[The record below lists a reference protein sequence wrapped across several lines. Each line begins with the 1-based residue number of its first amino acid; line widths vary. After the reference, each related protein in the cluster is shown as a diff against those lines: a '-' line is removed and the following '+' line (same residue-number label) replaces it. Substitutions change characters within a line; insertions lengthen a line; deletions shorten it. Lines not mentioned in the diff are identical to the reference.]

1 MKGALETM
9 IKFSI
14 GPEIIYGDDAL
25 GYLEHIK
32 GKQIL
37 IVTDPSMVKLGIV
50 HAIEEKIK
58 KTGIAYQ
65 IFSEVEPDPSM
76 DVVKKGISVF
86 MKAKADHLIAVGG
99 GSAIDVAK
107 AVLYFSIQIQ
117 DQLVEGEHSPKPTFI
132 AIPTTSGT
140 GSEVT
145 SYSVVT
151 DTANE
156 VKIPLTDKMMIPDV
170 AILDEKLT
178 ETVPPKV
185 TADTG
190 MDVLTH
196 AMEALVSKKSSILTD
211 MFAEKSIKL
220 VFTYLPRAFRYGNDL
235 QARRKLHIASCL
247 AGIAFENA
255 SLGINHSLAH
265 SLGAKFHISH
275 GRSNALLLP
284 YVIAYNAG
292 FSDGSIKHSEAAQKY
307 AMAAKWIG
315 SSAESTE
322 EAVKYLINE
331 ILKFNQ
337 LLSIPTSLHKM
348 LIDKNRFE
356 KNLPSMAKAALNDVC
371 TTGNPK
377 AVCEKSLTG
386 ILKSAY

>member
-1 MKGALETM
+1 M
-9 IKFSI
+9 INFSI
-14 GPEIIYGDDAL
+14 GPEIKYGNDPLA
-25 GYLEHIK
+25 YLERLN
-32 GKQIL
+32 GRQIL
-37 IVTDPSMVKLGIV
+37 IVTDPSMVRLGV
-50 HAIEEKIK
+50 VKSIEDRVK
-58 KTGIAYQ
+58 KAGIPYQ
-65 IFSEVEPDPSM
+65 IFQDVEPDPSM
-76 DVVKKGISVF
+76 DVVKKGIAVF
-86 MKAKADHLIAVGG
+86 METEADHVIAIGG
-99 GSAIDVAK
+99 GSAIDAAK
-107 AVLYFSIQIQ
+107 AVLYFSVQIHN
-117 DQLVEGEHSPKPTFI
+117 QLAGGGGYPKPTFI

-151 DTANE
+151 DAVNK
-156 VKIPLTDKMMIPDV
+156 VKIPLIDKMMIPDI
-170 AILDEKLT
+170 AILDERLT
-178 ETVPPKV
+178 ESVPPKV

-196 AMEALVSKKSSILTD
+196 ALEALVSKKASIFTD
-211 MFAEKSIKL
+211 MFAEKAIKL

-235 QARRKLHIASCL
+235 HARRQLHIASCL

-265 SLGAKFHISH
+265 SIGAKFHISH

-292 FSDGSIKHSEAAQKY
+292 YSDGSVSYSASADKY

-315 SSAESTE
+315 STAESTE
-322 EAVKYLINE
+322 EAVNDLIHE
-331 ILKFNQ
+331 ILKLNQ

-348 LIDKNRFE
+348 LIDKQIFE
-356 KNLPSMAKAALNDVC
+356 KNLSSMAQSALDDVC

-377 AVCEKSLTG
+377 EVSEKSLSG
-386 ILKSAY
+386 ILRSAY